1 MSFIILHGTKENVN
15 NLTHIN
21 TLTHVAIENSRFF
34 SAAVDTA

>member
-15 NLTHIN
+15 NLTHIS
-21 TLTHVAIENSRFF
+21 TLTHVAIENRFF